1 MFNPVQLGSNFA
13 RNVIIRYAPLA
24 VGLMTI
30 EHLFRSTAPAVGLKP
45 SAMECKARLRGLWRI
60 MYSKTIRP
68 RPGKAK
74 PARAP
79 RHTGATPA
87 HPGGASCRR
96 DARTPMPAG
105 ATPAHPGGASCRR
118 DAHTPMPAGAT
129 PAHPGMRAGRPRGH
143 TGATPAPPGMRV
155 RRPRGMRA
163 RRPRPQAC
171 GCDARAPRPAQ
182 AGIMPERSS
191 VALAG
196 RRPTESRFGIRSG
209 RHAPGSART
218 SETGWHLQA
227 SSRSFR

>member
-13 RNVIIRYAPLA
+13 RNAIIRYAPLA

-87 HPGGASCRR
+87 Y
-96 DARTPMPAG
+96 
-105 ATPAHPGGASCRR
+105 
-118 DAHTPMPAGAT
+118 
-129 PAHPGMRAGRPRGH
+129 PGMRAGRPRPQAYRRDAREPRHAGEMPVH
-143 TGATPAPPGMRV
+143 PGT
-155 RRPRGMRA
+155 RA
-163 RRPRPQAC
+163 RRLHTQEVR
-171 GCDARAPRPAQ
+171 GRTLFRIARN
-182 AGIMPERSS
+182 IPERLS

-196 RRPTESRFGIRSG
+196 KRPTESRSGIRAG
-209 RHAPGSART
+209 RRAPGSACT
-218 SETGWHLQA
+218 SETGWHLRA

>member
-13 RNVIIRYAPLA
+13 RNAIIRYAPLA

-87 HPGGASCRR
+87 YPGMRAGRPRPQAYRR
-96 DARTPMPAG
+96 DARAPRHAG
-105 ATPAHPGGASCRR
+105 ATPAPPGMQARRLHTQACGCDARAPRHAGATPAPPGMQAQRLRAQACGC
-118 DAHTPMPAGAT
+118 DARAPRHASAT
-129 PAHPGMRAGRPRGH
+129 PAHPGMRAGRPRTQACAGRNNAGTIVGCPGGKAPYRIKIWH
-143 TGATPAPPGMRV
+143 QVGATC
-155 RRPRGMRA
+155 A
-163 RRPRPQAC
+163 R
-171 GCDARAPRPAQ
+171 
-182 AGIMPERSS
+182 
-191 VALAG
+191 
-196 RRPTESRFGIRSG
+196 
-209 RHAPGSART
+209 
-218 SETGWHLQA
+218 
-227 SSRSFR
+227 

>member
-118 DAHTPMPAGAT
+118 DTHTPMPAGATPAHPGGASCRRDTHTPMPAGAT
-129 PAHPGMRAGRPRGH
+129 PAHPGMRAQCLRS
-143 TGATPAPPGMRV
+143 
-155 RRPRGMRA
+155 
-163 RRPRPQAC
+163 QAC
-171 GCDARAPRPAQ
+171 GRDARAPRPAQ
-182 AGIMPERSS
+182 AGIMPVSRNQHP
-191 VALAG
+191 G
-196 RRPTESRFGIRSG
+196 RV
-209 RHAPGSART
+209 SAAHPDLRRQ
-218 SETGWHLQA
+218 E
-227 SSRSFR
+227 